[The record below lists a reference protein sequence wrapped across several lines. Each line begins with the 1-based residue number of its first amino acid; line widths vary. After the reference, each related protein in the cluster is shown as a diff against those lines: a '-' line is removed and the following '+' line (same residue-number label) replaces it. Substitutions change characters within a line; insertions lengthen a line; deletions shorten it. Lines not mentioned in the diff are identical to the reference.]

1 MDRLEPTSGPLTGI
15 GATIGLA
22 VLGTLLICIIVE
34 RTVKFGLIENEEIAG
49 LDYSLHGEHAYG
61 LIGS

>member
-1 MDRLEPTSGPLTGI
+1 LNQLRVQLTGI
-15 GATIGLA
+15 EATIGLA

-34 RTVKFGLIENEEIAG
+34 KTVKFRLTENEEIGG
-49 LDYSLHGEHAYG
+49 LDYSLHGEHGYG